1 MLTFNAHFETEDTF
15 STQFSPPEVF
25 KTEFDEGA
33 PLTADFDNLM
43 IINTGGGSGGELL
56 PATRTRLG
64 GVIVGDNLNVTTD
77 GTLSVD
83 MAGDIEED
91 NTRPVSSAQVYTT
104 IGNINALLEMI

>member
-1 MLTFNAHFETEDTF
+1 MLTFNAQFETVDAF
-15 STQFSPPEVF
+15 AAQFASSEELKAV
-25 KTEFDEGA
+25 FDEESQ
-33 PLTADFDNLM
+33 LSADFDNLM
-43 IINTGGGSGGELL
+43 IVSDGSGSGGELL

-104 IGNINALLEMI
+104 IGNINALLETI

>member
-1 MLTFNAHFETEDTF
+1 MILLDAHFETEDAF

-43 IINTGGGSGGELL
+43 IVNTGGSGGELL